1 MLMPLFSCVLEHD
14 SQPSKLIDHYCVKEN
29 KGGIICPIFITNVG
43 EPQQKHSESCGELV
57 LFVELI
63 LYTFFDWAIG
73 YDHFFW
79 GCGEFCCMC
88 R

>member
-1 MLMPLFSCVLEHD
+1 MIASLPNG
-14 SQPSKLIDHYCVKEN
+14 LIITVWKEN

-43 EPQQKHSESCGELV
+43 KPQQKHSESCGELV
-57 LFVELI
+57 LFVVLI
-63 LYTFFDWAIG
+63 LYTFFDWAMG
-73 YDHFFW
+73 YDLFFG